1 MIERP
6 VMADLFTNPHRY
18 GDLDA
23 WRREAV
29 ELHARG
35 PIHRI
40 EQPGYQPFWAV
51 IGHDAVLDIERRP
64 EEFTNAPIPILGS
77 DEQLSIRARDGA
89 GIRTLIHMDE
99 PDHGKYRK
107 LTNDWFKPASIR
119 RLTDRLDELSRQAV
133 DKLEALGGEADF
145 YKDVAL
151 AYPLQVI
158 LSILGLPEAD
168 YPRMIKLTQE
178 MFGAEDPD
186 LRRDVLSP
194 EEMVAVVTD
203 FYQYFTEL
211 TADRQAHPTD
221 DLATLIANGTIDD
234 APMPDL
240 EKMGYYVIIATAG
253 HDTTAA
259 AMAGG
264 LRALAEYPEQLRLL
278 QRDSDLLPNAVDEMI
293 RWTAPVRHFMR
304 TAQADTEVAGVK
316 IAKGDWLY
324 LSYLAGNLDP
334 AVFEDPLHFDVARH
348 NADRHIAF
356 GYGIHFCLGA
366 QLARVE
372 LRSLFGELVPRL
384 QSLELSGEPQTAKTT
399 FVGGHKTVPIRYSL
413 TASRPCAPTAAE
425 TTPEISRPSRG
436 IV

>member
-1 MIERP
+1 
-6 VMADLFTNPHRY
+6 VTDLFTNPHRY
-18 GDLDA
+18 GDLDG

-29 ELHARG
+29 ELHAQG

-40 EQPGYQPFWAV
+40 EQPGYRPFWAV
-51 IGHDAVLDIERRP
+51 IGHDAVLEIERRP
-64 EEFTNAPIPILGS
+64 DEFTNEPIPILGS
-77 DEQLSIRARDGA
+77 DEQLAIREMQGA
-89 GIRTLIHMDE
+89 EIRTLIHMDE

-107 LTNDWFKPASIR
+107 LTNDWFKPASVR

-133 DKLEALGGEADF
+133 EKLETLGGEADF

-168 YPRMIKLTQE
+168 YPRMSKLTQE
-178 MFGAEDPD
+178 LFGAEDPD
-186 LRRDVLSP
+186 LQRAVLTP
-194 EEMVAVVTD
+194 EQMVEVVMD

-221 DLATLIANGTIDD
+221 DLATLIANGAIDD

-240 EKMGYYVIIATAG
+240 EKMGYYAIIATAG

-264 LRALAEYPEQLRLL
+264 LRALAEHPDQLQTL
-278 QRDSDLLPNAVDEMI
+278 QKDPDLLPNAVDEMI

-304 TAQADTEVAGVK
+304 TAQADVEIAGVQ
-316 IAKGDWLY
+316 IHEGDWLY

-334 AVFEDPLHFDVARH
+334 SVFDEPLRFDVTRA

-366 QLARVE
+366 QLARME
-372 LRSLFGELVPRL
+372 LRSLFSHLVPRL
-384 QSLELSGEPQTAKTT
+384 ESLELAGEPQTAKTT
-399 FVGGHKTVPIRYSL
+399 FVGGHKTVPIRYGL
-413 TASRPCAPTAAE
+413 TPRP
-425 TTPEISRPSRG
+425 
-436 IV
+436 

>member
-1 MIERP
+1 MT
-6 VMADLFTNPHRY
+6 DLFTNPHRY

-29 ELHARG
+29 ELHGGG

-64 EEFTNAPIPILGS
+64 AEFTNAPIPILGS
-77 DEQLSIRARDGA
+77 DEQLSIRAAGGA
-89 GIRTLIHMDE
+89 EIRTLIHMDE
-99 PDHGKYRK
+99 PDHAKYRK

-145 YKDVAL
+145 YNDVAL

-186 LRRDVLSP
+186 LRREVLSP
-194 EEMVAVVTD
+194 EQMVEVVTD
-203 FYQYFTEL
+203 FYRYFTDL

-264 LRALAEYPEQLRLL
+264 LRALAEHPDQLRLL
-278 QRDSDLLPNAVDEMI
+278 QRDPDLLPNAVDEMI

-304 TAQADTEVAGVK
+304 TAQVDTEVAGRRDRQ
-316 IAKGDWLY
+316 GR
-324 LSYLAGNLDP
+324 LAVPVVPGRKPRPRGVRGP
-334 AVFEDPLHFDVARH
+334 AALRRHPSQRRPAHRVRLRHPLLPRRPARPHGTPIVVRPPGATTPIPRAVRRTPDREDHVRRRPQDRPDPLHPQR
-348 NADRHIAF
+348 
-356 GYGIHFCLGA
+356 
-366 QLARVE
+366 
-372 LRSLFGELVPRL
+372 RL
-384 QSLELSGEPQTAKTT
+384 KMYPVS
-399 FVGGHKTVPIRYSL
+399 
-413 TASRPCAPTAAE
+413 
-425 TTPEISRPSRG
+425 
-436 IV
+436 